1 MVLGKHINRTRGGI
15 IMARVSLARQQLSD
29 VGLMAV
35 YSQATVEGHAVENN
49 GKVILHVR
57 NDSEEDITVTILS
70 GYVRAGLK
78 LADRIVT
85 VEAGKSKYIG
95 PFATDI
101 YNQTDNG
108 SIYIDYSAVD
118 GVTVAALLFP

>member
-1 MVLGKHINRTRGGI
+1 
-15 IMARVSLARQQLSD
+15 MARVSLARQQLTD
-29 VGLMAV
+29 TGLTAA
-35 YSQATVEGHAVENN
+35 YSPAAAEGHAVENT
-49 GKVILHVR
+49 GRVILHVC

-78 LADRIVT
+78 LADREVPI
-85 VEAGKSKYIG
+85 EAGKQKFIG

-101 YNQTDNG
+101 YNQTDG
-108 SIYIDYSAVD
+108 GARQIYVDYSAVE

>member
-1 MVLGKHINRTRGGI
+1 
-15 IMARVSLARQQLSD
+15 MARVSLARQQLSD
-29 VGLMAV
+29 VGLTAA
-35 YSQATVEGHAVENN
+35 YSPAAVEGHAVENN
-49 GKVILHVR
+49 GRVILHVC

-78 LADRIVT
+78 LEDREVII
-85 VEAGKSKYIG
+85 ESGKQKFIG

-101 YNQTDNG
+101 YNQTG
-108 SIYIDYSAVD
+108 GGAGQIYVDYSAVE